1 MKKVIFILLVSLM
14 LTTSVG
20 FTQQKDIPEATL
32 QKIDKCLNDNGE
44 IYFKFKVFM
53 KSELETLTRIISIA
67 NVDGFDVYAYASKKE
82 FENFLKLG
90 YEFEILPH
98 SSEVSDNIQM
108 AEDLDK
114 ILGTWDKYPT
124 YDQYIAMMTEFANN
138 YPSLCRIYE
147 AGTTPGGRKI
157 LFAVI
162 SDNVTV
168 REPEPRFMYT
178 STMHGNETG
187 GYIFMLRLIDTLLSG
202 YDANNTTFRNLINN
216 MEIWINPLANPDGTY
231 KGGNNTVS
239 KAIRG
244 NSNNI
249 DLNRNFP
256 DAIMG
261 PNPDGNPTQPET
273 QIFMNIASDYYF
285 TMSANFHSGVEVVNY
300 PWDHQLTPLTAD
312 NNWWVTV
319 SRQYVDLAHKIN
331 KNYMK
336 FMDNGITLGAAWYII
351 YGGRQDYMNY
361 FKNGREC
368 TVELYG
374 GSYILAENKLKT
386 YWNYNFNSL
395 IAYMNQT
402 LFGLSG
408 IVRDNQGKPI
418 QGVKI
423 SLATDVD
430 NSEVYT
436 DEFGKYYRLLYG
448 GKYNVT
454 FTADGYNP
462 VTKSNVT
469 VKNNTA
475 TVLNVTMTKAKDKP
489 GFSIYERDGIQNG
502 IPPLYDLSRNYPNP
516 FNPVTK
522 INFDIPQ
529 SGLVTLKVYDMLGKE
544 VATVV
549 NEMKD
554 AGYYTVLFDAS
565 RLSSGVYFY
574 RLSSGGFSS
583 VKSMVV
589 LK

>member
-1 MKKVIFILLVSLM
+1 MKKVIFIVLVSLM
-14 LTTSVG
+14 LTASIG
-20 FTQQKDIPEATL
+20 FTQQKEIPQVTL
-32 QKIDKCLNDNGE
+32 QKIDKCLQDNGE

-67 NVDGFDVYAYASKKE
+67 NVDGFDVYAYANKKE

-108 AEDLDK
+108 AENIDK
-114 ILGTWDKYPT
+114 ILATWDKYPT
-124 YDQYIAMMTEFANN
+124 YEQYIAMMTDFANN
-138 YPSLCRIYE
+138 NPSLCRLVD

-178 STMHGNETG
+178 STMHGNETA
-187 GYIFMLRLIDTLLSG
+187 GYVFMLRLIDTLLSS
-202 YDANNTTFRNLINN
+202 YNANNATFCNLINN

-231 KGGNNTVS
+231 KGGNNTVT

-244 NSNNI
+244 NSNNV

-273 QIFMNIASDYYF
+273 QIFMNIASEYYF

-312 NNWWVTV
+312 NNWWVMV
-319 SRQYVDLAHKIN
+319 SRQYADLAHKIN

-368 TVELYG
+368 TVELNG
-374 GSYILAENKLKT
+374 GSYILAENKLNL
-386 YWNYNFNSL
+386 YWKYNFSSL
-395 IAYMNQT
+395 IAYMNQA
-402 LFGLSG
+402 LFGLTGTVS
-408 IVRDNQGKPI
+408 DNKGPL

-423 SLATDVD
+423 SLATDKD

-436 DEFGKYYRLLYG
+436 DESGKYYRLLFG

-454 FTADGYNP
+454 FSADGYKPLTVN
-462 VTKSNVT
+462 NVT
-469 VKNNTA
+469 VKNNEA
-475 TVLNVTMTKAKDKP
+475 KVLNVTLSKSNDKP
-489 GFSIYERDGIQNG
+489 LFSIFERDGIQNG
-502 IPPLYDLSRNYPNP
+502 VPAKYDLSQNYPNP

-522 INFDIPQ
+522 MNFDIPEN
-529 SGLVTLKVYDMLGKE
+529 GLISLKVYDILGKE
-544 VATVV
+544 VATLV
-549 NEMKD
+549 NEVRD
-554 AGYYTVLFDAS
+554 AGYYTVTFNAS
-565 RLSSGVYFY
+565 KLSSGVYFY
-574 RLSSGGFSS
+574 RLSANGFSS
-583 VKSMVV
+583 VKRMAVI
-589 LK
+589 K